1 MHEAKLRFNL
11 SIFRAFLPP
20 GLDEDSNSI
29 SEKGPVGACYSEKLN
44 LNMSKS
50 PCDAK
55 INIEYNFTTICD

>member
-1 MHEAKLRFNL
+1 MREAELRLNL
-11 SIFRAFLPP
+11 SIFLAFLPP
-20 GLDEDSNSI
+20 GLIGDSNSI

-50 PCDAK
+50 PCDTK